1 MPDNYIDPFEDS
13 GLPGTNDLQ
22 AYSQRRATKVVQK
35 HLHSMRGVPGA
46 ARKKQK
52 EDYISPHDGSSAFSS
67 SSDIRDVEEGASE
80 NETHHSSQGRILSS
94 LLQLYGE
101 RGNAG
106 FESTSTLPSIT
117 STRVGSPDEYE
128 KLQPKKG
135 MHHVC
140 VPLSSH

>member
-22 AYSQRRATKVVQK
+22 AYSQKRATKVVQK
-35 HLHSMRGVPGA
+35 HLQSMRGVPGK
-46 ARKKQK
+46 ARKKK
-52 EDYISPHDGSSAFSS
+52 MEDYFSPRDGSSAFSS
-67 SSDIRDVEEGASE
+67 SSDIRDVEGGMSE
-80 NETHHSSQGRILSS
+80 SEIHGSSQGRILSS

-106 FESTSTLPSIT
+106 FGSTSTLPSIT

-128 KLQPKKG
+128 KLRPKKG
-135 MHHVC
+135 IYFIC
-140 VPLSSH
+140 VSLSGH